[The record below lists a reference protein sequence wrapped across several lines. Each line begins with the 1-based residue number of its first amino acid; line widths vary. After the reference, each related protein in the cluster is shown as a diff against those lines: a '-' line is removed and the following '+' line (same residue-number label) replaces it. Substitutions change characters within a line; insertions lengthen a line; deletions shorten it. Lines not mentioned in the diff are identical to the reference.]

1 MKYNTKWISNGKR
14 HHERLKI
21 KARDIKSSRP
31 GVAEEKTSWDI
42 LIGVW
47 ERKSKPQKDQES
59 PEIILLQNFGK
70 AIQATD
76 GSSKMLG
83 KFSLNFWKGHKKKH
97 NWLKKKHG
105 KVCANMRTKDRAGQV
120 LGKFSLKFF
129 EGLLKAR
136 VASKKSGASALLKWR
151 REKLGLV
158 LLISWGRKS
167 TPRWLKKLK
176 K

>member
-1 MKYNTKWISNGKR
+1 MDIHFVNR

-31 GVAEEKTSWDI
+31 GVAEEKHLEVI
-42 LIGVW
+42 RIGVW

-83 KFSLNFWKGHKKKH
+83 KFSLNFWKGHKKKTQLAQEKP
-97 NWLKKKHG
+97 WKSLRKHEDQRSR
-105 KVCANMRTKDRAGQV
+105 RT
-120 LGKFSLKFF
+120 
-129 EGLLKAR
+129 
-136 VASKKSGASALLKWR
+136 
-151 REKLGLV
+151 
-158 LLISWGRKS
+158 S
-167 TPRWLKKLK
+167 TR
-176 K
+176 